1 MRKTAMLVL
10 AAGVALAQGNP
21 RSVPSTAAR
30 DAGVAVSKASADAG
44 VTASAEPL
52 RVPGAASTG
61 DVERLRKDVIELR
74 AKVSELEQKATKAE
88 ALAADVEKL
97 RQQLDTLKGRVDDED
112 ERRAAEEREVARKK
126 ATFAQATNTLQTVL
140 TQLQTGNTA
149 NVDAW
154 LRTVEGQ
161 LTGNASRLVSLA
173 RQSLAT
179 QDLAAAR
186 TYLGLAMMEPPTP

>member
-1 MRKTAMLVL
+1 MKKTWVVVV
-10 AAGVALAQGNP
+10 AAGVALAQGTP
-21 RSVPSTAAR
+21 KSVPSTAAR
-30 DAGVAVSKASADAG
+30 DAGVAPSKNSPDAG
-44 VTASAEPL
+44 VVASEPL
-52 RVPGAASTG
+52 RVPGTASTG
-61 DVERLRKDVIELR
+61 DLDRLRKDVIELR

-88 ALAADVEKL
+88 ALASDVEKL
-97 RQQLDTLKGRVDDED
+97 RQQLDTLKARVDED
-112 ERRAAEEREVARKK
+112 EERRLSEERELARKK

-161 LTGNASRLVSLA
+161 LAGNASRLVSLA

-179 QDLAAAR
+179 QDLAATR

>member
-1 MRKTAMLVL
+1 MKKTGMLVL
-10 AAGVALAQGNP
+10 AAGVALAQGTP
-21 RSVPSTAAR
+21 KSVPSTAAR
-30 DAGVAVSKASADAG
+30 DAGVVVSKGGADAG
-44 VTASAEPL
+44 VAANEPL

-97 RQQLDTLKGRVDDED
+97 RQQLDTLKTRVDDEE
-112 ERRAAEEREVARKK
+112 ERRAAEEREFARKK

-140 TQLQTGNTA
+140 TQLQTGNTS

-154 LRTVEGQ
+154 LRTAEGQ

-173 RQSLAT
+173 RQSFAM
-179 QDLAAAR
+179 QDLVATR
-186 TYLGLAMMEPPTP
+186 TYLSLAMMEPPTP